1 MSVCSVTCCRDV
13 LAFSEEDPLQREE
26 TQGECAGLL
35 PENGWRKQVQQLVDD
50 TSEFARPLCWIKFV
64 PVQYVLV

>member
-35 PENGWRKQVQQLVDD
+35 PEMAGGTGAA
-50 TSEFARPLCWIKFV
+50 TSR
-64 PVQYVLV
+64 